1 MQSDCAGPVSIVVIV
16 GTSLARAQA
25 AEALLEEGR
34 EARILFSSVEEE
46 RLYGWP
52 PLSKD
57 YMRGDSPRENVYVH
71 EDDFHAESEL
81 ALGTGTAATGIDAGS
96 RERRRLRPGEVF
108 AALVATTGLIAL
120 AFSIG
125 AAAADL
131 TIPAALVML
140 GVLIGGVVTLG
151 YWLFPTTGKATGI
164 LVRSGG
170 APRRR
175 EAMLEGGG
183 WTGFDHLA
191 PATRVEPRCLDLPGS
206 DLEGR

>member
-1 MQSDCAGPVSIVVIV
+1 MQSDCAGHVSIVVIV

-25 AEALLEEGR
+25 AEALLEEGP
-34 EARILFSSVEEE
+34 ETGIVFSSAEAE
-46 RLYGWP
+46 RPDGWS

-57 YMRGDSPRENVYVH
+57 YGRGDFPREKVYVH
-71 EDDFHAESEL
+71 EDGFHAESEL

-96 RERRRLRPGEVF
+96 PERRRPRPGEVF
-108 AALVATTGLIAL
+108 AALVATTGLIGL

-125 AAAADL
+125 AAATDL
-131 TIPAALVML
+131 TVPAALVML
-140 GVLIGGVVTLG
+140 GALIGGAVTLG
-151 YWLFPTTGKATGI
+151 YWLFPTAGKATG
-164 LVRSGG
+164 LFRSGG

-175 EAMLEGGG
+175 EVMPEGGG
-183 WTGFDHLA
+183 RTGFDGLA